1 MWLLV
6 VLVLGLGDRWTLML
20 LGGLVRMISP
30 VGRIFLSAVMGMRLS
45 GLSLMLLTAS

>member
-6 VLVLGLGDRWTLML
+6 VIALGLVGLLTLMR
-20 LGGLVRMISP
+20 LGVRVRMISLG
-30 VGRIFLSAVMGMRLS
+30 GRVFLCSVMGMRLS